1 MDIMSFTYQQ
11 TEAASLHGM
20 PFKKPQ
26 GPNKKQE
33 SWLGGASNGWLQTSP
48 DPGVVADNGA
58 MCELS
63 LLLRNR
69 FQLGLGSCVR
79 ICL

>member
-11 TEAASLHGM
+11 TDAASLHGM

-26 GPNKKQE
+26 GPKKKQE
-33 SWLGGASNGWLQTSP
+33 SWLGRSDGWLQISP
-48 DPGVVADNGA
+48 DSGVAADNGA

-63 LLLRNR
+63 LLLRNKL
-69 FQLGLGSCVR
+69 QLGLRSCVR